1 MSMGPSGPFFT
12 MIATIYILLF
22 ILAVM
27 AITYPKEFPKLIR
40 DPQAL
45 LDGISMES
53 RRRWLIL
60 KFGTQL
66 WISKKQLQY
75 SLWKS
80 RDIIAAER
88 AKQQAQEENN
98 ID

>member
-1 MSMGPSGPFFT
+1 

-40 DPQAL
+40 EPQAL
-45 LDGISMES
+45 LDGITMES

-66 WISKKQLQY
+66 WISKKRMEF
-75 SLWKS
+75 SLWRMK
-80 RDIIAAER
+80 DIIAAER
-88 AKQQAQEENN
+88 AKQQQQETN
-98 ID
+98 D

>member
-1 MSMGPSGPFFT
+1 MSTGPSGPSFI
-12 MIATIYILLF
+12 MIATSYILLF

-27 AITYPKEFPKLIR
+27 AITYPEEFPKLIR
-40 DPQAL
+40 DPKAL
-45 LDGISMES
+45 LDGIGMES

-66 WISKKQLQY
+66 WIAKKQLQY

-88 AKQQAQEENN
+88 AKQQAQEEPN

>member
-1 MSMGPSGPFFT
+1 

-27 AITYPKEFPKLIR
+27 AITYPKEFPSLIK
-40 DPQAL
+40 DPEAL
-45 LDGISMES
+45 LAGIGMEM

-60 KFGTQL
+60 TLGSSL
-66 WISKKQLQY
+66 WISKKQLEF
-75 SLWKS
+75 SLWRMK
-80 RDIIAAER
+80 DIIAKEQT
-88 AKQQAQEENN
+88 KQHTKDTN

>member
-1 MSMGPSGPFFT
+1 MSTGPSGPSFT

-27 AITYPKEFPKLIR
+27 AITYPEEFPKLIR
-40 DPQAL
+40 DPKAL
-45 LDGISMES
+45 LDGVSMES

-60 KFGTQL
+60 KFGTLL
-66 WISKKQLQY
+66 WIEKQKLAF
-75 SLWKS
+75 SLWQA

-88 AKQQAQEENN
+88 AKQQAKEET

>member
-1 MSMGPSGPFFT
+1 

-40 DPQAL
+40 DPKAL
-45 LDGISMES
+45 LDGIAMES

-66 WISKKQLQY
+66 WISKKQMEF
-75 SLWKS
+75 SLWRMK
-80 RDIIAAER
+80 DIIAAER

>member
-1 MSMGPSGPFFT
+1 

-27 AITYPKEFPKLIR
+27 AITYPKEFPSLIK
-40 DPQAL
+40 DPEAL
-45 LDGISMES
+45 MAGIGMEL

-66 WISKKQLQY
+66 WISKKQMEF
-75 SLWKS
+75 SLWRMK
-80 RDIIAAER
+80 DIIAAER
-88 AKQQAQEENN
+88 AKKQHTQDTN

>member
-1 MSMGPSGPFFT
+1 MSTGPSGPSFI

-27 AITYPKEFPKLIR
+27 AITYPEEFPKLIR
-40 DPQAL
+40 DPKAL
-45 LDGISMES
+45 LDGVSMES

-60 KFGTQL
+60 KFGTLL
-66 WISKKQLQY
+66 WIEKQKLAF
-75 SLWKS
+75 SLWQA

-88 AKQQAQEENN
+88 AKQQAKEET

>member
-1 MSMGPSGPFFT
+1 MSMGPSGPSFT

-22 ILAVM
+22 ILVVM
-27 AITYPKEFPKLIR
+27 AITYPEEFPKLVR
-40 DPQAL
+40 NPQAL
-45 LDGISMES
+45 LDGIGMES

-88 AKQQAQEENN
+88 AKQKAKEETT

>member
-1 MSMGPSGPFFT
+1 MSMGPSGPSFT

-45 LDGISMES
+45 LDGISMELRS
-53 RRRWLIL
+53 RWLIL

-66 WISKKQLQY
+66 WISKKQMEF
-75 SLWKS
+75 SLWRMK
-80 RDIIAAER
+80 DIIAAER
-88 AKQQAQEENN
+88 AKQQTK
-98 ID
+98 DDS

>member
-1 MSMGPSGPFFT
+1 MLVGPSGPSFI

-27 AITYPKEFPKLIR
+27 AITYPEEFPKLIQN
-40 DPQAL
+40 PKAL
-45 LDGISMES
+45 LDGIGMES

-88 AKQQAQEENN
+88 AKQQAKEETT

>member
-1 MSMGPSGPFFT
+1 

-40 DPQAL
+40 EPQAL
-45 LDGISMES
+45 LDGIAMES

-66 WISKKQLQY
+66 WISKKRMEF
-75 SLWKS
+75 SLWRMK
-80 RDIIAAER
+80 DIIAAER
-88 AKQQAQEENN
+88 AKQQQQETN
-98 ID
+98 D

>member
-1 MSMGPSGPFFT
+1 MGPTGPSFT

-27 AITYPKEFPKLIR
+27 AITYPKEFPKLIQ
-40 DPQAL
+40 DPKAL
-45 LDGISMES
+45 LDGIGMES

-66 WISKKQLQY
+66 WISKKQMEF
-75 SLWKS
+75 SLWRMK
-80 RDIIAAER
+80 DIIAAER
-88 AKQQAQEENN
+88 AKQKTTEETN